1 MKIFKCYASKRRNK
15 RRKNC
20 EETRWRSQS
29 APVWPLAK
37 SRLDAKISLVPKH
50 QLIVPSTLLAPATQ
64 PKKTK
69 PQRYIR
75 SDHCHTS
82 NFFQNSSIMI
92 IKICFKELKCYFFN
106 INIMNNTHTHTRCMQ
121 TFSER
126 NLNLLLRSWW
136 SQKSI
141 TEFRLLVNVGL
152 KIAGP
157 MTICALTKDVNACR
171 VLWLPYWSV
180 CLLFPKTKII

>member
-1 MKIFKCYASKRRNK
+1 MKYVRCTVRVAELGQKCLQAAPTLKYEPLNSCITVLSDGIMKIFKCYASKRRNK

-50 QLIVPSTLLAPATQ
+50 QLTVPSTLLAPATQ

-75 SDHCHTS
+75 SDHWHTS

-106 INIMNNTHTHTRCMQ
+106 INIMNNTHTHTLYA
-121 TFSER
+121 
-126 NLNLLLRSWW
+126 N
-136 SQKSI
+136 I
-141 TEFRLLVNVGL
+141 
-152 KIAGP
+152 
-157 MTICALTKDVNACR
+157 
-171 VLWLPYWSV
+171 
-180 CLLFPKTKII
+180 

>member
-1 MKIFKCYASKRRNK
+1 MKYVRCTVRDCWIRSKMFWSSTHTK
-15 RRKNC
+15 IWTLKQLHHCTQWKNC

-75 SDHCHTS
+75 SDHWHTS

-106 INIMNNTHTHTRCMQ
+106 INIMNNTHTHIVC
-121 TFSER
+121 
-126 NLNLLLRSWW
+126 
-136 SQKSI
+136 KH
-141 TEFRLLVNVGL
+141 LVNETW
-152 KIAGP
+152 IS
-157 MTICALTKDVNACR
+157 C
-171 VLWLPYWSV
+171 
-180 CLLFPKTKII
+180 